1 MRKKRIAAIDGNSLI
16 NRAFYAL
23 PQMTSRE
30 GIHTNA
36 VYGFMGMLGSVIS
49 TLDPDCICVAF
60 DLKEP
65 TFRHKEY
72 SEYKAGRKKM
82 PVELAEQFPII
93 KKLLRAMDIKVLELA
108 GFEADDIIGTVAKR
122 GEAEGMEPF
131 VITGDKDALQLASDI
146 TRVLITKKG
155 VSEFDT
161 YDADAMMERYHMT
174 PSQFI
179 DLKGLMGDNSD
190 NIPGIP
196 GVGEK
201 TGIKLI
207 EEFGSV
213 ENLVENYES
222 IKKPALRA
230 KVEEYR
236 MQAMMSKRLATIN
249 TNVPIETDFETFSF
263 DKPDKG
269 EVLRIYRELQLF
281 SLVGKI
287 DKTWLGKYDGGEN
300 PGGGVGTVAA
310 GGLKEAA
317 VVGLAAGVG
326 VADGSAERPEIPA
339 EGSVG
344 SPIEVE
350 AKIPGSQTP
359 AGGLSDEIKILKEGE
374 EGINDAVAG
383 ISSWPYV
390 FLKVFGDGGHVEE
403 PKLISALFCGP
414 ETCLFLKSGEIIAEA
429 ASVVSANRVPVKGHM
444 LKDDFYMLKAFRG
457 FGPEGEAG
465 LENGFETA
473 FDTAIAE
480 YVLEPSRNDYGHKAM
495 AIRYGLPDIEDEKDF
510 AKANSQ
516 VDLFGSTDENYLSYG
531 LKILKQAAAIE
542 PVQRGRL
549 ADWSLEKVYYEIELP
564 LVEIFA
570 DMEYRGFPVNTAVLD
585 EVGAVINEKVTGLE
599 ERIYDLAGEK
609 FNINSPKQLGVIL
622 FEKLGLPA
630 GKKTKT
636 GYSTSVDVLEKLRED
651 YEIVG
656 LILEYRTLTK
666 LMSTYVSGLK
676 PLVCPEDGK
685 IRAHF
690 QQTVAAT
697 GRISCTEPNLQN
709 IPVRQEQG
717 RQLRRAFV
725 PENGYLLVDADYSQ
739 IELRVLAHISGDENM
754 IEAFRNGADIHR
766 STAARVFEVEEN
778 EVTPEQ
784 RSGAKA
790 VNFGVIYGM
799 SSFGL
804 SENLKITRKQAEK
817 YIADYFEKY
826 TGVKS
831 YMDGVVDDCKKNGYV
846 TTIFGRRREIPDIKA
861 SNYVRRQLGERLAMN
876 SPIQG
881 SAADIIKIAMI
892 KVFAELK
899 KQGLRSKLILQVHDE
914 LIINTVPEEEASVKE
929 LLRRCMMEAAD
940 LAVPLEV
947 GMESGAT
954 WFDIH

>member
-1 MRKKRIAAIDGNSLI
+1 MRKKRIVAIDGNSLI

-23 PQMTSRE
+23 PQMTTRE
-30 GIHTNA
+30 GTHTNA
-36 VYGFMGMLGSVIS
+36 VYGFMGMIGSVIS
-49 TLDPDCICVAF
+49 TLNPEYICVAF

-65 TFRHKEY
+65 TFRHREY

-82 PVELAEQFPII
+82 PLELAEQFPLI
-93 KKLLRAMDIKVLELA
+93 KKLLKAMDIRVLELA

-122 GEAEGMEPF
+122 GEDEGLEPF

-146 TRVLITKKG
+146 TKVLITKKG

-179 DLKGLMGDNSD
+179 DLKGLMGDTSD

-213 ENLVENYES
+213 ENLVTNYES
-222 IKKPALRA
+222 ITKPALRA
-230 KVEEYR
+230 KVEEYS

-249 TNVPIETDFETFSF
+249 TNVPIETDFEAFSF
-263 DKPDKG
+263 DNPDKG
-269 EVLRIYRELQLF
+269 EVLRIYRDLQLF

-287 DKTWLGKYDGGEN
+287 DKTWLGKYDSGEDES
-300 PGGGVGTVAA
+300 G
-310 GGLKEAA
+310 
-317 VVGLAAGVG
+317 
-326 VADGSAERPEIPA
+326 ADGSASGGKEGGCTEGAFPEDLRILR
-339 EGSVG
+339 EGSDDI
-344 SPIEVE
+344 SKAVE
-350 AKIPGSQTP
+350 
-359 AGGLSDEIKILKEGE
+359 EIG
-374 EGINDAVAG
+374 
-383 ISSWPYV
+383 SWPYA
-390 FLKVFGDGGHVEE
+390 FLKVFGDGGHVKE
-403 PKLISALFCGP
+403 PVITSAVFCGP
-414 ETCLFLKSGEIIAEA
+414 ETCLFLKSEERISEA
-429 ASVVSANRVPVKGHM
+429 ASLVSENRIPVKGHM

-457 FGPEGEAG
+457 YGPEGEKG
-465 LENGFETA
+465 LENGFETG

-516 VDLFGSTDENYLSYG
+516 VDLFGSSDEKYLEYG
-531 LKILKQAAAIE
+531 IKILKQAASVE

-549 ADWSLEKVYYEIELP
+549 KEWGLDRVFYDIELP

-599 ERIYDLAGEK
+599 ERIYELAGET
-609 FNINSPKQLGVIL
+609 FNINSPKQIGVIL

-676 PLVCPEDGK
+676 PLVCPGDGK

-709 IPVRQEQG
+709 IPVRQELG

-725 PENGYLLVDADYSQ
+725 PEDGAVLVDADYSQ
-739 IELRVLAHISGDENM
+739 IELRVLAHISGDEGM

-766 STAARVFEVEEN
+766 STAARVFEVDEAD
-778 EVTPEQ
+778 VTPEQ

-817 YIADYFEKY
+817 YIEDYFRKY
-826 TGVKS
+826 TGVKA
-831 YMDGVVDDCKKNGYV
+831 YMDGVVEDCRKKGYV
-846 TTIFGRRREIPDIKA
+846 TTIFGRRREIQDIKA
-861 SNYVRRQLGERLAMN
+861 SNFIKRQLGERLAMN

-881 SAADIIKIAMI
+881 TAADIIKIAMI
-892 KVFAELK
+892 KVFNELK
-899 KQGLRSKLILQVHDE
+899 KEGLRSKLLLQVHDE
-914 LIINTVPEEEASVKE
+914 LIINCPPEEEETVKA
-929 LLRRCMMEAAD
+929 LLKRCMMEAAD
-940 LAVPLEV
+940 LSVPLEV